1 MSYADIIKKKQK
13 EWNCPKLMNSIYEVQ
28 GERIPFSSPLFN
40 WATYGGVP
48 RDKIIEFYGDFGSGK
63 SSTAL
68 DVSKN
73 ASALFRK
80 EFDDKIAE
88 LQQKMADG
96 DKYAE
101 DEIEELE
108 AEDDLWYEEDYE
120 EGYEE
125 GHHDGYMRGYQA
137 GYEAS
142 ENGSGY
148 NDTYPIDWSED
159 DELYDDE

>member
-1 MSYADIIKKKQK
+1 M
-13 EWNCPKLMNSIYEVQ
+13 KLFNVYSGLEVQ
-28 GERIPFSSPLFN
+28 LI
-40 WATYGGVP
+40 TYMDAVDELETLPGGLLYLKLDNP
-48 RDKIIEFYGDFGSGK
+48 MIKTDKDM
-63 SSTAL
+63 
-68 DVSKN
+68 N
-73 ASALFRK
+73 
-80 EFDDKIAE
+80 
-88 LQQKMADG
+88 
-96 DKYAE
+96 E

-142 ENGSGY
+142 ESGSGY

-159 DELYDDE
+159 DELDDDE

>member
-1 MSYADIIKKKQK
+1 MDIRTIITIKLPHALI
-13 EWNCPKLMNSIYEVQ
+13 EALGITEDT
-28 GERIPFSSPLFN
+28 PFIVSFDKDSLTIEPIFN
-40 WATYGGVP
+40 
-48 RDKIIEFYGDFGSGK
+48 
-63 SSTAL
+63 
-68 DVSKN
+68 
-73 ASALFRK
+73 
-80 EFDDKIAE
+80 
-88 LQQKMADG
+88 
-96 DKYAE
+96 E

-142 ENGSGY
+142 ESGSGY